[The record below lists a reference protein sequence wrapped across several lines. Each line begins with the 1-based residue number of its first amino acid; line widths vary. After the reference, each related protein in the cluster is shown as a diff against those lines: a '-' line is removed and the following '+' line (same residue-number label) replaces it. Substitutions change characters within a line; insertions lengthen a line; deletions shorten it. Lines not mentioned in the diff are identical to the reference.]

1 MVLSAEALRA
11 PWSRLGGPNAVS
23 LPAWL
28 LTFTFALL
36 PTTAD
41 IEAISNSDHVPSD
54 AATWFLI
61 RIVGQLVLGL
71 VLWLAW
77 LTYLRPG
84 DPQPRPVLAVATFV
98 LASAIRAL
106 VVQLG
111 YAWWGLPMDG
121 WVDRIA
127 TTTLGTAALLAMAT
141 LVVDGYRRHRDAQQN
156 LQDELAREEALSREA
171 LTAIDA
177 YRDEL
182 LSRVQE
188 TVEVELATI
197 VADTRG
203 TSDAVTAQKLSR
215 LAESVVRPLGRE
227 LMTPGPVA
235 LVTDGTHAMGA
246 VRSTFGGFWAVLRD
260 RPFTPAMSAIVIL
273 VLISLSAGNQ
283 VGIVNGVLAAT
294 TMAAL
299 SWAILGL
306 AHRIYVPDAWSQHP
320 RVASTLIVAAW
331 VIAASAA
338 AVTSTALIT
347 SRVPAE
353 MTQGVGLESPIRSAL
368 FVLVWIVGPP
378 VALAVSRQ
386 WREAEE
392 QLQGTLKAVSHL
404 TAELNLQAWF
414 ERHSLGVR
422 VHGAAQS
429 ELVAAALRIVNDP
442 QCDQEVLLRDLGDRI
457 RVRLRETNPADWRTS
472 LHDMGDVWAFS
483 IDLRVEVAH
492 EASEAL
498 ERDPSLALAA
508 VEIVREGIV
517 NAVRAGAADRVDVTL
532 SVHGLDLV
540 IVVVDDGDGLM
551 GQGPPGAGT
560 RLLEDACLEWTRRD
574 SGAGT
579 VLRAV
584 LATTR
589 GRNDDVVG

>member
-1 MVLSAEALRA
+1 MVLRAGALRV
-11 PWSRLGGPNAVS
+11 PWWRVGGPNAVS

-28 LTFTFALL
+28 LMFAFALL

-41 IEAISNSDHVPSD
+41 IEAISSSNHVPS
-54 AATWFLI
+54 AVATWFLI
-61 RIVGQLVLGL
+61 RIVGQLALGL

-84 DPQPRPVLAVATFV
+84 DRQPRPVLAVATFV
-98 LASAIRAL
+98 LASAIRAS
-106 VVQLG
+106 VVQFG
-111 YAWWGLPMDG
+111 NAWWGLPVDG

-127 TTTLGTAALLAMAT
+127 TTTLASAALLAMAA
-141 LVVDGYRRHRDAQQN
+141 LVVDGYRRHRDAQQH
-156 LQDELAREEALSREA
+156 LQDELARERALGRET

-182 LSRVQE
+182 LSSVQD

-197 VADTRG
+197 IADTRG
-203 TSDAVTAQKLSR
+203 TSDAVTSQKLSR

-227 LMTPGPVA
+227 LMTPGSVT
-235 LVTDGTHAMGA
+235 LVIDRTDAMGA
-246 VRSTFGGFWAVLRD
+246 VRSTFGGLWAVLRD
-260 RPFTPAMSAIVIL
+260 CPFSPAMSATLIL
-273 VLISLSAGNQ
+273 VWISLTARNQ
-283 VGIVNGVLAAT
+283 FGIVNGVLAGI
-294 TMAAL
+294 TMAAI

-306 AHRIYVPDAWSQHP
+306 ADRIYVPDTWSQHP
-320 RVASTLIVAAW
+320 RAASTLIVAAW

-338 AVTSTALIT
+338 AVTSTALIA
-347 SRVPAE
+347 SRVPDE
-353 MTQGVGLESPIRSAL
+353 VTQAVGLGSTLRSAL

-378 VALAVSRQ
+378 VALAGARQ
-386 WREAEE
+386 WRNAEE
-392 QLQGTLKAVSHL
+392 QLQATLKAVGQL

-414 ERHSLGVR
+414 ERQSLGVR
-422 VHGAAQS
+422 VHGAVQS

-442 QCDQEVLLRDLGDRI
+442 QCDQEVLLRDLGERI

-472 LHDMGDVWAFS
+472 LQDMGDVWGFS

-517 NAVRAGAADRVDVTL
+517 NAVRAGAADRVDVNL
-532 SVHGLDLV
+532 SVQGLDLV
-540 IVVVDDGDGLM
+540 IVVSDDGDGLM

-560 RLLEDACLEWTRRD
+560 KLLDDTCLEWTRRD
-574 SGAGT
+574 SEAGT
-579 VLRAV
+579 VLRTL
-584 LATTR
+584 LATTG
-589 GRNDDVVG
+589 GRNNDVVE